1 MFRFYL
7 SVCVVLIMFF
17 AATSIH
23 AAEKTIDGK
32 IKSVDATKRTI
43 SVTDKDK
50 TLDLELSK
58 NTKISAKNK
67 SLNQSSLQAGQSVI
81 LKYHD
86 ALGIVLEIDVL
97 SPIEKKPEMVVLT
110 ELDVNGE
117 ECNPWLSPD
126 GDGLTI
132 YYTVKKPLQQ
142 TRWIWTAKRKDAE
155 SLFENPKRLIP
166 AMDFTLSDDGLE
178 MILFLNKGLYQ
189 TTRATVEDNFKRP
202 TRIPSAVIKNG
213 FLAGPCLSSDGL
225 TLICDSMRKGVG
237 PQIQVM
243 SRKTKSSNWSK
254 PEPLKLTPIGK
265 MKYPYISRDGKYLF
279 CTGKD
284 ISQGSNIIIHSG
296 RDAEGGF
303 HSASVLNIDG
313 ITVRGIFPRYVEA
326 TNELFFAGEPENGN
340 GELKLMVLKNF
351 DPEKVIPGSK

>member
-1 MFRFYL
+1 MFRFYFL
-7 SVCVVLIMFF
+7 VFAVTMFF
-17 AATSIH
+17 AATPIH
-23 AAEKTIDGK
+23 AAEKTIEGK

-43 SVTDKDK
+43 SVIDKDK
-50 TLDLELSK
+50 TLNLELSK
-58 NTKISAKNK
+58 NTTITAKNK
-67 SLNQSSLQAGQSVI
+67 PLDARSLQAGQSVK

-86 ALGIVLEIDVL
+86 GLGIVLQIDVL
-97 SPIEKKPEMVVLT
+97 SPVEKKPELVLLN
-110 ELDVNGE
+110 ELDVQGE
-117 ECNPWLSPD
+117 ESNPYLSL
-126 GDGLTI
+126 DGLTI
-132 YYTVKKPLQQ
+132 FFTTKEPSQQ
-142 TRWIWTAKRKDAE
+142 TRWVWSAKRKDAD

-166 AMDFTLSDDGLE
+166 ALDFTVSDDGLE
-178 MILFLNKGLYQ
+178 MILFLNRGLYQ
-189 TTRATVEDNFKRP
+189 TTRDTVEDNFKRP
-202 TRIPSAVIKNG
+202 SRITSAVIQNG

-225 TLICDSMRKGVG
+225 TLYCDTMRKGVG
-237 PQIQVM
+237 PQIQFM
-243 SRKTKSSNWSK
+243 TRKTKESSWSK

-313 ITVRGIFPRYVEA
+313 ITLRGIFPRYVAA
-326 TNELFFAGEPENGN
+326 TNELFFAAESEDGN

-351 DPEKVIPGSK
+351 DPEKLVPGLK

>member
-7 SVCVVLIMFF
+7 SVF
-17 AATSIH
+17 AALMMFLAATPTH
-23 AAEKTIDGK
+23 AAEKTIEGI
-32 IKSVDATKRTI
+32 IKSVDPTKRTI
-43 SVTDKDK
+43 SVIDNDK

-58 NTKISAKNK
+58 NTNITAKDK
-67 SLNQSSLQAGQSVI
+67 SLNPNSLQAGQSVK

-86 ALGIVLEIDVL
+86 ALGIVLEVDVL
-97 SPIEKKPEMVVLT
+97 SPIEKKPELVLLS
-110 ELDVNGE
+110 ELDTNGE
-117 ECNPWLSPD
+117 ESNPWLSS
-126 GDGLTI
+126 DGLTI
-132 YYTVKKPLQQ
+132 YYTVNEPSQQ
-142 TRWIWTAKRKDAE
+142 TRWVWTAKRKDVE
-155 SLFENPKRLIP
+155 SLFENPVRLLP
-166 AMDFTLSDDGLE
+166 AMDFTVSDDGLE
-178 MILFLNKGLYQ
+178 MILFLNKGLCQ
-189 TTRATVEDNFKRP
+189 TTRNTVEDNFKRP
-202 TRIPSAVIKNG
+202 SRIASAVINNG

-225 TLICDSMRKGVG
+225 TLFCDSMRKGFG

-243 SRKTKSSNWSK
+243 TRKTKSSNWSK
-254 PEPLKLTPIGK
+254 PEPLQLTPIGK

-313 ITVRGIFPRYVEA
+313 LTLRGIFPRYVEA
-326 TNELFFAGEPENGN
+326 TKELFFAGEPENGN

-351 DPEKVIPGSK
+351 DPEKLIPGLE

>member
-1 MFRFYL
+1 MFRTFL
-7 SVCVVLIMFF
+7 SVFAVLMMLF

-43 SVTDKDK
+43 SVIDKDK
-50 TLDLELSK
+50 ALDLELSK
-58 NTKISAKNK
+58 NTKITAMKMP
-67 SLNQSSLQAGQSVI
+67 LDARSLQSGQSVR

-97 SPIEKKPEMVVLT
+97 SPIQKKPELVVLT
-110 ELDVNGE
+110 ELDTNGE
-117 ECNPWLSPD
+117 ESNPWVSRD

-132 YYTVKKPLQQ
+132 YYTVKELSQQ
-142 TRWIWTAKRKDAE
+142 TRWIWSAKRKDAE

-166 AMDFTLSDDGLE
+166 AMDFTVSDDGLE

-189 TTRATVEDNFKRP
+189 TTRNTVEDNFKRP

-225 TLICDSMRKGVG
+225 TLFCDSMRKGVG

-254 PEPLKLTPIGK
+254 PEPLELTPIGK
-265 MKYPYISRDGKYLF
+265 MKYPYVSRDGKFLF
-279 CTGKD
+279 CTAKD

-296 RDAEGGF
+296 RDASGF

-313 ITVRGIFPRYVEA
+313 ITIRGIFPRYVEV
-326 TNELFFAGEPENGN
+326 TNELFFAGESESG

-351 DPEKVIPGSK
+351 DPEKLIPGLK

>member
-7 SVCVVLIMFF
+7 SVFAVLIMFF
-17 AATSIH
+17 TTTSIQ

-43 SVTDKDK
+43 SVINKDK
-50 TLDLELSK
+50 TLDFELSK
-58 NTKISAKNK
+58 NTKIMAKDK
-67 SLNQSSLQAGQSVI
+67 SLNPNSLQAGQSVK

-86 ALGIVLEIDVL
+86 GLGIVLEIDVL
-97 SPIEKKPEMVVLT
+97 SPVEKKPELVLLN
-110 ELDVNGE
+110 ELDVQGE
-117 ECNPWLSPD
+117 ESNPWLSPD
-126 GDGLTI
+126 GLI
-132 YYTVKKPLQQ
+132 LFYTTKEPSQQ
-142 TRWIWTAKRKDAE
+142 TCWVWTAKRKDAE

-166 AMDFTLSDDGLE
+166 AMDFTVSDDGLE

-189 TTRATVEDNFKRP
+189 TTRDTVEDNFKRP
-202 TRIPSAVIKNG
+202 SRITSAVFING

-225 TLICDSMRKGVG
+225 TLYCDGMQKGVG
-237 PQIQVM
+237 PQIQFM
-243 SRKTKSSNWSK
+243 TRKTKSSNWSK
-254 PEPLKLTPIGK
+254 PQPLKLTPIGK
-265 MKYPYISRDGKYLF
+265 MKYPYVSRDGKYLF

-296 RDAEGGF
+296 KDDDGGF
-303 HSASVLNIDG
+303 HSASVLNIEG

-326 TNELFFAGEPENGN
+326 TKELFFAGESENG

-351 DPEKVIPGSK
+351 DPEIVIPGMK

>member
-1 MFRFYL
+1 MFRFHL
-7 SVCVVLIMFF
+7 SVIAFLMMFSV
-17 AATSIH
+17 ATSVQ

-43 SVTDKDK
+43 SVIDKDK
-50 TLDLELSK
+50 SLDLELSK
-58 NTKISAKNK
+58 NTKITAMKMPLSPN
-67 SLNQSSLQAGQSVI
+67 SLQSGQDVK

-97 SPIEKKPEMVVLT
+97 SPIQKKPELVVLT

-117 ECNPWLSPD
+117 ESNPWLSPD
-126 GDGLTI
+126 GMTI
-132 YYTVKKPLQQ
+132 YYTVKEPSQQ
-142 TRWIWTAKRKDAE
+142 TRWVWTAKREDTE

-166 AMDFTLSDDGLE
+166 AMDFTVSDDGLE

-189 TTRATVEDNFKRP
+189 TTRDTVEDNFKRP
-202 TRIPSAVIKNG
+202 LRIASAVINNG

-225 TLICDSMRKGVG
+225 TLYCDSMRKGVG

-243 SRKTKSSNWSK
+243 TRKTKNSNWSK
-254 PEPLKLTPIGK
+254 PEPLQLTPIGK
-265 MKYPYISRDGKYLF
+265 MKYPYVSRDGKYLF

-303 HSASVLNIDG
+303 HSASVLNVDG
-313 ITVRGIFPRYVEA
+313 ITVRGIFPRYSAA
-326 TNELFFAGEPENGN
+326 TNELFFAGESESG

-351 DPEKVIPGSK
+351 EPEKLVPGLK

>member
-1 MFRFYL
+1 MFRFHL
-7 SVCVVLIMFF
+7 SVIAFLMMFSV
-17 AATSIH
+17 ATSVQ

-43 SVTDKDK
+43 SVIDKDK
-50 TLDLELSK
+50 SLDLELSK
-58 NTKISAKNK
+58 NTKITAKNK
-67 SLNQSSLQAGQSVI
+67 SLNPSSLQAGQSVK

-97 SPIEKKPEMVVLT
+97 SAIEKKPELVVLT
-110 ELDVNGE
+110 ELDVNAE
-117 ECNPWLSPD
+117 ESNPWLSRD
-126 GDGLTI
+126 GMTI
-132 YYTVKKPLQQ
+132 YYTVKEPSQQ
-142 TRWIWTAKRKDAE
+142 TRWIWTAKRKDAD

-166 AMDFTLSDDGLE
+166 AMDFTLSDDELE

-202 TRIPSAVIKNG
+202 SRITSAVIQNG

-225 TLICDSMRKGVG
+225 TLYCDSMRKGIG
-237 PQIQVM
+237 PQIQFM
-243 SRKTKSSNWSK
+243 TRKTKDSNWNK

-265 MKYPYISRDGKYLF
+265 MKYPYVSRDGKYLF

-296 RDAEGGF
+296 KDADGGF
-303 HSASVLNIDG
+303 HSASVLNVDG

-326 TNELFFAGEPENGN
+326 TNELFFAGETENGN

-351 DPEKVIPGSK
+351 SPEKLIPGLE

>member
-1 MFRFYL
+1 MFRTFL
-7 SVCVVLIMFF
+7 SVFAVLMMLF

-23 AAEKTIDGK
+23 AAEKTIEGI
-32 IKSVDATKRTI
+32 IKSVDPTKRTI

-50 TLDLELSK
+50 TFDLELSK
-58 NTKISAKNK
+58 NTKITAKDK
-67 SLNQSSLQAGQSVI
+67 ALNASSLDAGQSVK

-97 SPIEKKPEMVVLT
+97 SPIQKKPELVVLT
-110 ELDVNGE
+110 ELDVKGE
-117 ECNPWLSPD
+117 ESNPWISP
-126 GDGLTI
+126 DGLTI
-132 YYTVKKPLQQ
+132 YYTVKEPSQK
-142 TRWIWTAKRKDAE
+142 TRWVWSATRKDAE
-155 SLFENPKRLIP
+155 SLFEDPMRLIP
-166 AMDFTLSDDGLE
+166 AMDFTVSDDGLE
-178 MILFLNKGLYQ
+178 MILFLNKALFQ
-189 TTRATVEDNFKRP
+189 TTRDNLDANFKRP
-202 TRIPSAVIKNG
+202 SRITSAVMKNG

-225 TLICDSMRKGVG
+225 TLYCDSMQKGAG

-243 SRKTKSSNWSK
+243 TRKTKSSKWSK

-265 MKYPYISRDGKYLF
+265 MKYPYISPDGKYLF

-296 RDAEGGF
+296 RDADGGF

-313 ITVRGIFPRYVEA
+313 ITLRGIFPRYVEA
-326 TNELFFAGEPENGN
+326 TNELFFAGEPENGT

-351 DPEKVIPGSK
+351 DPEIVIPGVK

>member
-7 SVCVVLIMFF
+7 SVCVVLMLLS
-17 AATSIH
+17 AATPTH
-23 AAEKTIDGK
+23 AAEKTIEGK

-43 SVTDKDK
+43 SVIGKDK

-58 NTKISAKNK
+58 NTKITAKNK
-67 SLNQSSLQAGQSVI
+67 QLLDPRSLQAGQSVK

-97 SPIEKKPEMVVLT
+97 SPIEKKPELVLLS
-110 ELDVNGE
+110 ELDTNGE
-117 ECNPWLSPD
+117 ESNPWVSPD
-126 GDGLTI
+126 GITI
-132 YYTVKKPLQQ
+132 YFTVKEPTQQ

-166 AMDFTLSDDGLE
+166 AMDFTVSDDGLE

-189 TTRATVEDNFKRP
+189 TTRNTVEDNFKRP
-202 TRIPSAVIKNG
+202 TRIISAVIKNG
-213 FLAGPCLSSDGL
+213 FLAGPCLSPDGL
-225 TLICDSMRKGVG
+225 TLFCDSMQKGIG

-243 SRKTKSSNWSK
+243 TRKTKSSNWSK
-254 PEPLKLTPIGK
+254 PQPLQLTPIGK

-284 ISQGSNIIIHSG
+284 ISQGSDILIHSG
-296 RDAEGGF
+296 KDAEGGF

-326 TNELFFAGEPENGN
+326 TSELFFAGESENG

-351 DPEKVIPGSK
+351 DPEKLIPGLK

>member
-7 SVCVVLIMFF
+7 SVLPVLIMFF
-17 AATSIH
+17 AASSIQ
-23 AAEKTIDGK
+23 AAEKSIEGK

-43 SVTDKDK
+43 SVTDKDQ

-58 NTKISAKNK
+58 NTKITAKNK
-67 SLNQSSLQAGQSVI
+67 PLDARSLQAGQDVK

-97 SPIEKKPEMVVLT
+97 SPIQKKPELVVLT

-117 ECNPWLSPD
+117 ESNPWVSSD
-126 GDGLTI
+126 GMTI
-132 YYTVKKPLQQ
+132 YYTVKEPSQQ
-142 TRWIWTAKRKDAE
+142 TRWVWTAKRKDAE
-155 SLFENPKRLIP
+155 SLFEDPKRLIP
-166 AMDFTLSDDGLE
+166 AMDFTVSDDGLE

-189 TTRATVEDNFKRP
+189 TTRDTVDDSFKRP
-202 TRIPSAVIKNG
+202 TRITTAVINNG

-225 TLICDSMRKGVG
+225 TLFCDSMQKGIG

-243 SRKTKSSNWSK
+243 TRKTKSSNWSK

-313 ITVRGIFPRYVEA
+313 ITLRGIFPRYVEA
-326 TNELFFAGEPENGN
+326 TKELFFAGESENGN

-351 DPEKVIPGSK
+351 NPEKVIPGLK

>member
-1 MFRFYL
+1 MFRFYFL
-7 SVCVVLIMFF
+7 VFAVTMFF
-17 AATSIH
+17 SATPIH

-32 IKSVDATKRTI
+32 IKSVDAIKRTI
-43 SVTDKDK
+43 SVIDEDK

-58 NTKISAKNK
+58 NTKITVKNK
-67 SLNQSSLQAGQSVI
+67 PLKSSSLRAGQSVKM
-81 LKYHD
+81 KYHD

-97 SPIEKKPEMVVLT
+97 SPIQKKPELVVLT

-117 ECNPWLSPD
+117 ESNPWLSL
-126 GDGLTI
+126 DGLTI
-132 YYTVKKPLQQ
+132 FFTTKEPSQQ
-142 TRWIWTAKRKDAE
+142 TRWVWSATRNDAE

-166 AMDFTLSDDGLE
+166 AMDFTVSDDGLE

-189 TTRATVEDNFKRP
+189 TTRDTVEDNFKRP
-202 TRIPSAVIKNG
+202 SRITSAVIQNG

-225 TLICDSMRKGVG
+225 TLYCDSMRKGVG

-243 SRKTKSSNWSK
+243 TRKTKNSNWSK

-265 MKYPYISRDGKYLF
+265 MKYPYVSRDGKFLF

-284 ISQGSNIIIHSG
+284 ISQGSDIIIHSG
-296 RDAEGGF
+296 RDANGGF

-313 ITVRGIFPRYVEA
+313 ITLRGIFPRYVEA
-326 TNELFFAGEPENGN
+326 TNELFFAGELENGN

-351 DPEKVIPGSK
+351 NPEKVIPGLK

>member
-1 MFRFYL
+1 MFRIYL

-17 AATSIH
+17 ATISIQ

-43 SVTDKDK
+43 SVVDNDK

-58 NTKISAKNK
+58 NTKIVAKDK
-67 SLNQSSLQAGQSVI
+67 SLNTSSLQAGQSVI
-81 LKYHD
+81 LKYYD
-86 ALGIVLEIDVL
+86 GLGIVLEIDVL
-97 SPIEKKPEMVVLT
+97 SPIEKKPELVLLS
-110 ELDVNGE
+110 ELDTNGE
-117 ECNPWLSPD
+117 ESNPWLSS
-126 GDGLTI
+126 DGLTI
-132 YYTVKKPLQQ
+132 YYTIQEPSQQ
-142 TRWIWTAKRKDAE
+142 TRWVWTAKRKDPE
-155 SLFENPKRLIP
+155 SLFEDPKRLIP
-166 AMDFTLSDDGLE
+166 AMDFTLSDDELE

-202 TRIPSAVIKNG
+202 SRITSAVIQNG
-213 FLAGPCLSSDGL
+213 FLAGPCLSADGL
-225 TLICDSMRKGVG
+225 TLYCDSIRKGVG

-265 MKYPYISRDGKYLF
+265 MKYPYVSRDGKYLF

-296 RDAEGGF
+296 RDADGGF
-303 HSASVLNIDG
+303 HSASILNVDG
-313 ITVRGIFPRYVEA
+313 ITIRGIFPRYVAA
-326 TNELFFAGEPENGN
+326 TNELFFAGEPENGG

-351 DPEKVIPGSK
+351 SPEKLIPGLE

>member
-1 MFRFYL
+1 MFRFHL
-7 SVCVVLIMFF
+7 SVFAFLMMFF
-17 AATSIH
+17 AATSIQ
-23 AAEKTIDGK
+23 AAEKTIEGK

-43 SVTDKDK
+43 SVIDNGQA
-50 TLDLELSK
+50 LDLELSK
-58 NTKISAKNK
+58 NTKITAKDK
-67 SLNQSSLQAGQSVI
+67 TLDVRSLQAGQNVK

-86 ALGIVLEIDVL
+86 VLGIVLEIEVL
-97 SPIEKKPEMVVLT
+97 SPIEKRPELAVLT

-117 ECNPWLSPD
+117 ESNPWLSP
-126 GDGLTI
+126 DGLTI
-132 YYTVKKPLQQ
+132 YYTVKEPSQQ
-142 TRWIWTAKRKDAE
+142 TRWVWSAKRKDVE

-166 AMDFTLSDDGLE
+166 AMDFSISDDGLE
-178 MILFLNKGLYQ
+178 MILFLNRGLYQ
-189 TTRATVEDNFKRP
+189 TTRDTVEDNFKRP
-202 TRIPSAVIKNG
+202 SRITSAVIQNG

-225 TLICDSMRKGVG
+225 TLYCDSMRKGFG
-237 PQIQVM
+237 AQIQFM
-243 SRKTKSSNWSK
+243 TRKTKSSNWSK

-296 RDAEGGF
+296 KDADGGF

-313 ITVRGIFPRYVEA
+313 ITLRGIFPRYVEA
-326 TNELFFAGEPENGN
+326 TKELFFAGEPESG

-351 DPEKVIPGSK
+351 EPEKLVPGLK

>member
-1 MFRFYL
+1 MFRFHL
-7 SVCVVLIMFF
+7 SVFAFLMMFF
-17 AATSIH
+17 AATSIQ

-43 SVTDKDK
+43 SVIDKDK

-58 NTKISAKNK
+58 NTKITAKDK
-67 SLNQSSLQAGQSVI
+67 PLNVSSLQSGQSI
-81 LKYHD
+81 RLKYHD
-86 ALGIVLEIDVL
+86 GLGIVLEIDVL
-97 SPIEKKPEMVVLT
+97 SPIPKKPELVLLS
-110 ELDVNGE
+110 ELDTNGE
-117 ECNPWLSPD
+117 ESNPWVSSD
-126 GDGLTI
+126 GMTI
-132 YYTVKKPLQQ
+132 FYTVKELSQQ

-166 AMDFTLSDDGLE
+166 AMDFTVSDDGLE
-178 MILFLNKGLYQ
+178 MILFLNRGLYQ
-189 TTRATVEDNFKRP
+189 TTRDTVEDNFKRP
-202 TRIPSAVIKNG
+202 SRIASAVINNG

-225 TLICDSMRKGVG
+225 TLYCDSMRKGVG

-243 SRKTKSSNWSK
+243 SRKTKSSNWNK
-254 PEPLKLTPIGK
+254 PEPLQLTPIGK

-296 RDAEGGF
+296 KDDDGGF

-313 ITVRGIFPRYVEA
+313 ITLRGIFPRYVEA
-326 TNELFFAGEPENGN
+326 TKELFFAGEPENGN

-351 DPEKVIPGSK
+351 DPEKVIPGLK

>member
-1 MFRFYL
+1 MFRIYL

-17 AATSIH
+17 AATSTH
-23 AAEKTIDGK
+23 AAEKTIEGK

-43 SVTDKDK
+43 SVIDNGQA
-50 TLDLELSK
+50 LDLELSK
-58 NTKISAKNK
+58 NTKITAKNK
-67 SLNQSSLQAGQSVI
+67 SLNPSSLQAGQSVK

-86 ALGIVLEIDVL
+86 ALGIVLEIDVF
-97 SPIEKKPEMVVLT
+97 SPIEKKPELVLLS
-110 ELDVNGE
+110 ELDVQGE
-117 ECNPWLSPD
+117 ESNPWISK
-126 GDGLTI
+126 DGLTI
-132 YYTVKKPLQQ
+132 YYTVKAPKQQ
-142 TRWIWTAKRKDAE
+142 TRWVWTAKRKDAE

-166 AMDFTLSDDGLE
+166 AMDFTVSDDGLE

-189 TTRATVEDNFKRP
+189 TTRDTVEDNFKRP
-202 TRIPSAVIKNG
+202 SRIASAVINNG

-225 TLICDSMRKGVG
+225 TLYCDSMRKGVG

-243 SRKTKSSNWSK
+243 TRKTKNSNWSK
-254 PEPLKLTPIGK
+254 PEPLQLTPIGK
-265 MKYPYISRDGKYLF
+265 MKYPYVSRDGKYLF

-296 RDAEGGF
+296 KDADGGF

-313 ITVRGIFPRYVEA
+313 ITLRGIFPRYVEA
-326 TNELFFAGEPENGN
+326 TNELFIAGESESG

-351 DPEKVIPGSK
+351 EPEKLVPGLK